1 MDQLVCPLWCPSWKG
16 TPLWDAYIPWRLL
29 VSLWHLSP
37 PLFACVNSSDL
48 FTFTVFPFPDL
59 ESAED
64 SCWWDLEVCQSMEF
78 MNVFIL
84 QLNHSLRTLHPFCR
98 VRETQQQCC
107 TQRSSCVDAVLCIYA
122 TSSVSIFIGTCLWAW
137 LHFNFCSFFPQTTCI
152 LNLRSSGFGS
162 KIHCKDLMQFPCR
175 TNVCF

>member
-64 SCWWDLEVCQSMEF
+64 PFVRSGGLSVDGVYECIYFIAKPLPPNTAPFLSCL
-78 MNVFIL
+78 
-84 QLNHSLRTLHPFCR
+84 
-98 VRETQQQCC
+98 
-107 TQRSSCVDAVLCIYA
+107 RSSCVDAVLCIYA

-137 LHFNFCSFFPQTTCI
+137 LQFNFCFCFFPQTTCI

-162 KIHCKDLMQFPCR
+162 KIHLKDLMQFPCR